1 MFSKL
6 GCLLLLIS
14 ANLQAEWAEET
25 LYPFWQQRLHI
36 DKKIIE
42 EKTDQQ
48 HLLIFENAFYGR
60 VLVLDGV
67 VQTTETDEF
76 VYHEMLTH
84 VPLLAHENP
93 QRVLIIGGGDGGIL
107 REVLRHTTVEKVT
120 LVEIDGS
127 VVERSKKYL
136 PTLSNGAFEDPRLE
150 LRIEDGVVFVEQTK
164 EKFDV
169 IICDSTDPTGPGAVL
184 FTEKFYRLCKQA
196 LNEKGIFVNQNGV
209 PFLQMDELITTLKNR
224 SPHFKNVRYYVA
236 AVPTYVGGFMAL
248 GWASDFD
255 YQTLTEEIL
264 KERLHRVTG
273 PMKYYN
279 PGVHKASF
287 CLPQF
292 MLDLL
297 DRSAHVEIQ

>member
-1 MFSKL
+1 MFKWVQFL
-6 GCLLLLIS
+6 MLTAAMTLH
-14 ANLQAEWAEET
+14 AKWAEET

-42 EKTDQQ
+42 EKTDEQ
-48 HLLIFENAFYGR
+48 HLLLFENNFFGP

-67 VQTTETDEF
+67 VQTTQADEF
-76 VYHEMLTH
+76 VDHEMLTH

-93 QRVLIIGGGDGGIL
+93 RKVLIIGGGDGGIL
-107 REVLRHTTVEKVT
+107 REVLRHQTVEKVV
-120 LVEIDGS
+120 LVEIDEA
-127 VVERSKKYL
+127 VVKRSKKYL

-150 LRIEDGVVFVEQTK
+150 LRIEDGVVYVEKTP

-169 IICDSTDPTGPGAVL
+169 IICDSTDPMGPGAVL
-184 FTEKFYRLCKQA
+184 FTERFYGLCKKA

-209 PFLQMDELITTLKNR
+209 PFLQKDELILTLKNR
-224 SPHFKNVRYYVA
+224 SPHFKDVRYYVA
-236 AVPTYVGGFMAL
+236 AIPTYIGGFMAL

-255 YQTLTEEIL
+255 YHHLSEETL
-264 KERLHRVTG
+264 KERLNRVIG

-279 PGVHKASF
+279 PAIHKAAF

-292 MLDLL
+292 MLM
-297 DRSAHVEIQ
+297 ICQ